1 MTKKEIYEFQKQL
14 DREKHELVDTGIAFS
29 FAIREG
35 SENFHVGAGSA
46 EDMTIILL
54 AQLCSLYI
62 FGVQDKKRVTPE
74 EFAEDVKQNLLKYMK
89 AHI

>member
-1 MTKKEIYEFQKQL
+1 MTKRELYNFQKQL
-14 DREKHELVDTGIAFS
+14 DREKYKLVDTGIAFS

-35 SENFHVGAGSA
+35 SENFHVGAGSTK
-46 EDMTIILL
+46 DMTIILL
-54 AQLCSLYI
+54 AQLLDLYL

-74 EFAEDVKQNLLKYMK
+74 CFAESIKEQLVRYMK

>member
-1 MTKKEIYEFQKQL
+1 MTRKEIYEFQKQL

-29 FAIREG
+29 FVIREG

-46 EDMTIILL
+46 EDMIIIML
-54 AQLCSLYI
+54 AQLCSLYM
-62 FGVQDKKRVTPE
+62 FGVQDKKHVTPE
-74 EFAEDVKQNLLKYMK
+74 KFADGIKRHLIEYMK

>member
-14 DREKHELVDTGIAFS
+14 DREKYKLVDTGIAFS

-74 EFAEDVKQNLLKYMK
+74 HFAESIKEQLVRYMK